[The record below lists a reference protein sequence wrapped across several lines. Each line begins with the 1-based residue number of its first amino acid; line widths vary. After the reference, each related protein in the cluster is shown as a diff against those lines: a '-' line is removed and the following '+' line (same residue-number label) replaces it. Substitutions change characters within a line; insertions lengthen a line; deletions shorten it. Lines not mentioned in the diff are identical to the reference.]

1 VRHNWALA
9 EHVNDPTMQAADLPL
24 EATFYPLGYSVNIA
38 TNSSKIL
45 RAAEESWG
53 RYRQQFPSPKLHLR
67 IVVSS
72 GDPASALTVPVCRT
86 QRHLLVNIA
95 DPENFSV
102 CDLARGFGFSFLSS
116 TAAENADY
124 VRYHFIESMVY
135 SMLANL
141 CLTPIHAGCVSLD
154 GRGVLLFGS
163 SGAGKSCLAF
173 ACAKRGWTY
182 LSDDGSSLVRGR
194 HDSMVLGK
202 PYRIRFRESAADL
215 FPELQGLQPA
225 IARDG
230 EPSIE
235 IDITEMPGIATA
247 TSCLVERVVFLQR
260 SATGAARL
268 MPLEKLAALG
278 QLESELPVWEQHVSE
293 EQKASLRALF
303 ALPTVTLHY
312 SNPDSAVDLL
322 EGFLRQ

>member
-1 VRHNWALA
+1 
-9 EHVNDPTMQAADLPL
+9 MQAVQLPL
-24 EATFYPLGYSVNIA
+24 EATLYPLGYSAKIA

-53 RYRQQFPSPKLHLR
+53 RYQQQFPAPLLHLR
-67 IVVSS
+67 IVVSP
-72 GDPASALTVPVCRT
+72 GDSASALTVPVCRA

-95 DPENFSV
+95 GPENFSI

-141 CLTPIHAGCVSLD
+141 CLTPIHAGCVALG
-154 GRGVLLFGS
+154 GRGVLLFGP

-182 LSDDGSSLVRGR
+182 ISDDGSSLVRER

-215 FPELQGLQPA
+215 FPELEGLQPA

-235 IDITEMPGIATA
+235 IDIAEMPGIATA

-260 SATGAARL
+260 SASGDARL
-268 MPLEKLAALG
+268 MPLEKEEALNRL
-278 QLESELPVWEQHVSE
+278 QSELPVWEHGVAE
-293 EQKASLRALF
+293 EHKASLRTLV
-303 ALPTVTLHY
+303 ALPTVTLQY
-312 SNPDSAVDLL
+312 SNPDSAVDQL
-322 EGFLRQ
+322 EALLRQ

>member
-1 VRHNWALA
+1 
-9 EHVNDPTMQAADLPL
+9 MQAVDLPL
-24 EATFYPLGYSVNIA
+24 ETTLYPLGYSVHIA

-53 RYRQQFPSPKLHLR
+53 RYSRQFPAPVLHLR
-67 IVVSS
+67 IVVSPGGSAS
-72 GDPASALTVPVCRT
+72 GLTVPVCRA
-86 QRHLLVNIA
+86 QRHLLANVA
-95 DPENFSV
+95 GPDDFAV

-116 TAAENADY
+116 AAAENADY

-135 SMLANL
+135 GMLAHL
-141 CLTPIHAGCVSLD
+141 CLTPVHAGCVALD
-154 GRGVLLFGS
+154 GRGVLLFGP

-182 LSDDGSSLVRGR
+182 ISDDGSSLIRGR

-202 PYRIRFRESAADL
+202 PHQIRFRESAAGL
-215 FPELQGLQPA
+215 FPELEGLQAA

-230 EPSIE
+230 EPSIA

-260 SATGAARL
+260 STAGDAQL
-268 MPLEKLAALG
+268 MPLEKHEALDRL
-278 QLESELPVWEQHVSE
+278 QAELSVWEQDVSE
-293 EQKASLRALF
+293 EQKASLRTLV

-312 SNPDSAVDLL
+312 SNPDSAVDQL
-322 EGFLRQ
+322 EALLRQ

>member
-1 VRHNWALA
+1 MHHNWAIA
-9 EHVNDPTMQAADLPL
+9 AHVNDPIMQAADLPL
-24 EATFYPLGYSVNIA
+24 EATLYPLGYSVNIA

-45 RAAEESWG
+45 RAVEEGWG
-53 RYRQQFPSPKLHLR
+53 RYRQQFPSPTLHLR
-67 IVVSS
+67 IVVSP
-72 GDPASALTVPVCRT
+72 GDPASALTVPVCRA
-86 QRHLLVNIA
+86 QRHLLVNVA
-95 DPENFSV
+95 GPDNFSV
-102 CDLARGFGFSFLSS
+102 CDLAGGFGFSFLSS

-141 CLTPIHAGCVSLD
+141 CLTPVHAGCVALD

-182 LSDDGSSLVRGR
+182 ISDDGSSLVRGR

-202 PYRIRFRESAADL
+202 PYRIRFRESAASL
-215 FPELQGLQPA
+215 FPELEGLQPA

-260 SATGAARL
+260 SAAGAARL
-268 MPLEKLAALG
+268 MPLEKHEALDR
-278 QLESELPVWEQHVSE
+278 LESELSVWEQHVSD
-293 EQKASLRALF
+293 EQRASLRTLV

-312 SNPDSAVDLL
+312 SNPDSAVDQL
-322 EGFLRQ
+322 EGLLGQ